1 MLNLKSYSKSNLLQ
15 EAAFVQ
21 LKNPETGALEFTES
35 GEPIGFELYSVQ
47 SKEFTRAMR
56 KTAHLGLTKSE
67 QEKQVE
73 ILGWIAD
80 GTKPSEENLEYLEY
94 CEDKVVKRFQR
105 VFAMVT
111 KKLHHITLEPE
122 DAESIGVKVSK
133 LGRVTETVDNIHQL
147 YIALPDLSSQI
158 GDSIR
163 ATENFTK
170 ASQKA

>member
-47 SKEFTRAMR
+47 SKEFKRALH
-56 KTAHLGLTKSE
+56 KTVHLGLTKAEEEKKAEINQLILDGIE
-67 QEKQVE
+67 Q
-73 ILGWIAD
+73 
-80 GTKPSEENLEYLEY
+80 SEENLEFLYY
-94 CEDKVVKRFQR
+94 CDDKTTKRFQR

-111 KKLHHITLEPE
+111 KKLHHITLAPE

-158 GDSIR
+158 GDGIAKS
-163 ATENFTK
+163 ENFTK
-170 ASQKA
+170 ASAKA

>member
-47 SKEFTRAMR
+47 SKEFKRALR
-56 KTAHLGLTKSE
+56 QTAHLGLTKAE
-67 QEKQVE
+67 QEKQKE
-73 ILGWIAD
+73 ILEWIAD
-80 GTKPSEENLEYLEY
+80 GTNPSEESLEFLDA
-94 CEDKVVKRFQR
+94 CEDKVTKRMQR

-111 KKLHHITLEPE
+111 KKLHHIALAPE

-158 GDSIR
+158 GDGIAKS
-163 ATENFTK
+163 ENFTK
-170 ASQKA
+170 ASAKA